1 MFPCTCNFTR
11 VPQLTSTQVF
21 AHFVAGNDARALDL
35 IRLEWGYMLNTN
47 TSVHST
53 FLEGYTSNGSL

>member
-1 MFPCTCNFTR
+1 MALML
-11 VPQLTSTQVF
+11 VEVF

-47 TSVHST
+47 ISVHST